1 MKSRDVQ
8 ILVRVTDNERERI
21 KERAEE
27 KGMSVSEFVRNKALG
42 NKIYYRK
49 KDKVRIVQKEV

>member
-1 MKSRDVQ
+1 MQ